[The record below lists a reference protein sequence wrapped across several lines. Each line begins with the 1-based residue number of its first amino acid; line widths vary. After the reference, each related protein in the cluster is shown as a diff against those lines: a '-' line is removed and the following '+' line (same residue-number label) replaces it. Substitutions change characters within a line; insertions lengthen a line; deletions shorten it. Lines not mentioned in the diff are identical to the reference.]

1 MSYMSQEVFNKKQ
14 PQQKQPQQEQPQQ
27 EQQLSSVSLSLFDLI
42 DRILDKGLVIN
53 AYVSISVIGIKDLIV
68 VRARIAV
75 ASIETYLKYTMGLH
89 GEPVTTHQQ
98 LGDESEKQPQEQNQP
113 MQQPQQQQ
121 QLQQLQ
127 QLLQQLQQ

>member
-1 MSYMSQEVFNKKQ
+1 MSYMSQEVTNEKQ
-14 PQQKQPQQEQPQQ
+14 PQQKQPQQEQPQ
-27 EQQLSSVSLSLFDLI
+27 LSSMSLSLFDLI

>member
-14 PQQKQPQQEQPQQ
+14 PQQEQPQQEQPQQ
-27 EQQLSSVSLSLFDLI
+27 GQQLSRTSLSLFDLI

-75 ASIETYLKYTMGLH
+75 ASVETYLKYTMGLH

-98 LGDESEKQPQEQNQP
+98 LGDKSEKQPQEQNQP

-121 QLQQLQ
+121 QQQLQQLQ
-127 QLLQQLQQ
+127 QL